1 MEMKIFVQLQ
11 ILVDKMKGI
20 VMVMII
26 AKMVLYV
33 DQVIVQP
40 HLVLT
45 LKLIV
50 VSIVP
55 MLLTEK
61 LDSVI
66 VNLVQNMKEIVIPM
80 RSARMV

>member
-50 VSIVP
+50 V
-55 MLLTEK
+55 
-61 LDSVI
+61 
-66 VNLVQNMKEIVIPM
+66 
-80 RSARMV
+80 